1 MKSMKKL
8 MALLLVVVMML
19 ALGTTAFAQDVA
31 TGNGGS
37 GTITITNAATSQTY
51 TLYKIFDATVST
63 DGNIAYTYD
72 GTLGTNDYFV
82 QDATTG
88 AITATV
94 AAKDSDGN
102 LTADAITFLGTIK
115 GTAVA
120 SATAA
125 DNSLVF
131 TGLKYGYYYIEST
144 LDAEAPA
151 TTGKA
156 VTVTSTKPNAS
167 VIDKNNSTP
176 VTPDP
181 DPDDPTKGGAKT
193 VAESSAEV
201 GETVKYTV
209 TFTATNYLTE
219 NAETKQIT
227 KYVITDTASGVDL
240 NSDIVVKVDGTTVT
254 SAASSF
260 DTDGNLVLTWATSA
274 GASIYNSPAT
284 VVITYSGVV
293 TEDAL
298 TAGKAT
304 NKAVVSYVT
313 APDDP
318 DDDEPDPEPI
328 NPDDPAVETIVFSID
343 ITKVDADDETTKL
356 DGAKFVLKNSEGKF
370 YKYDADKDDV
380 TWVANQSQADE
391 VTTVDGAAKF
401 EGLKAGTYDL
411 VETKAPSGYN
421 LPSAPFAIVI
431 TEESDNTFSAT
442 NAGESANI
450 SDTNRVDATIGN
462 AAGVELPSTGGAGT
476 TMLIV
481 LGSILFMATALIL
494 VTKKRMY
501 NEG

>member
-1 MKSMKKL
+1 MKTTKKL
-8 MALLLVVVMML
+8 TALLLVVILTL
-19 ALGTTAFAQDVA
+19 ALSTTAFAQTVA
-31 TGNGGS
+31 TGKGGDAS
-37 GTITITNAATSQTY
+37 ITIENAATSQTY
-51 TLYKIFDATVST
+51 KLYKIFDATVSE
-63 DGNIAYTYD
+63 DGNIAYTYA
-72 GTLGTNDYFV
+72 GTLATNDFFV

-88 AITATV
+88 AITATDD
-94 AAKDSDGN
+94 AKDASGN
-102 LTADAITFLGTIK
+102 LTADAIEFLGTIK
-115 GTAVA
+115 GTAVT

-131 TGLKYGYYYIEST
+131 TGLEYGYYYIEST
-144 LDAEAPA
+144 LDS
-151 TTGKA
+151 GKA
-156 VTVTSTKPNAS
+156 VTVTSTKPDAS

-201 GETVKYTV
+201 GETVNYTV
-209 TFTATNYLTE
+209 TFTATNYFTE
-219 NAETKQIT
+219 DAETTQIT

-254 SAASSF
+254 TAAKSF
-260 DTDGNLVLTWATSA
+260 DTDGKLVLTWATDA
-274 GASIYNSPAT
+274 GVSIYNSPAT

-313 APDDP
+313 ADDP
-318 DDDEPDPEPI
+318 TNPEAI
-328 NPDDPAVETIVFSID
+328 NEDDPPVETMVFSID
-343 ITKVDADDETTKL
+343 ITKVDVDDETTKL
-356 DGAKFVLKNSEGKF
+356 DGAKFVLKNSEGSF
-370 YKYDADKDDV
+370 YKYNADKDDV
-380 TWVANQSQADE
+380 EWVANQSQADE
-391 VTTVDGAAKF
+391 VTTVGGAAKF

-442 NAGESANI
+442 NASESANI

-462 AAGVELPSTGGAGT
+462 AAGIELPSTGGAGT
-476 TMLIV
+476 TMMIV
-481 LGSILFMATALIL
+481 FGSVLFMATAVVL
-494 VTKKRMY
+494 VTKKRLY
-501 NEG
+501 NQG